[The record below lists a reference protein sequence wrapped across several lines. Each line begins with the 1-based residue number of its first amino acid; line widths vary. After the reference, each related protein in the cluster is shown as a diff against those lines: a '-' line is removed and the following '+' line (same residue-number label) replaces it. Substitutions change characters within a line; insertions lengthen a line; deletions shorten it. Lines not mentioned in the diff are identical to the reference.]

1 VAWAER
7 SYQLS
12 QRRACRALAVS
23 RASVRYIGI
32 RPPQMALR
40 QRIREITADRI
51 SYGYRRVQVLLR
63 REGWQVNLK
72 RVYRLYRDEG
82 LGLRRR
88 RPRRRCSAVQ
98 RGGRPGATRPNE
110 CWSMDF
116 MHDAL
121 SDGRGLRVLTIVDTH
136 TRECLAL
143 EAAPGFRGHD
153 VARVL
158 TRLGWERGLPAMIAC
173 DNGTEFTSKALDQ
186 WAYTQ
191 HVKLDFSRPGKPTD
205 NAFIESFNAS
215 VRRECLTQ
223 HYFIDLADAR
233 SKLRAWKD
241 DYNNV
246 RPHSTLG
253 NQTPAQF
260 RAGQEDQPDR
270 REAVFPRV

>member
-1 VAWAER
+1 MAWVEQ
-7 SYQLS
+7 SYQCS
-12 QRRACRALAVS
+12 QRRACRALAVW
-23 RASVRYIGI
+23 RASVRYVGI
-32 RPPQMALR
+32 RPPQTALR
-40 QRIREITADRI
+40 RRMRELAMDRI
-51 SYGYRRVQVLLR
+51 SYGYRRVHVLLR
-63 REGWQVNLK
+63 REGWPVNHK
-72 RVYRLYRDEG
+72 RVYRLYREEG

-88 RPRRRCSAVQ
+88 RPRRRRSAVQ
-98 RGGRPGATRPNE
+98 RGPRRTATRPNE

-121 SDGRGLRVLTIVDTH
+121 ADGRALRVLTIVDTY
-136 TRECLAL
+136 TRECLAV
-143 EAAPGFRGHD
+143 EAASGFRGHD

-158 TRLGWERGLPAMIAC
+158 TRLGWERGLPTTIAC

-191 HVKLDFSRPGKPTD
+191 HVHLDFSRPGKPTD

-223 HYFIDLADAR
+223 HYFIDLTDAR
-233 SKLRAWKD
+233 SKLRAWQQ
-241 DYNNV
+241 DYNTV

-270 REAVFPRV
+270 SEAVFPRV